1 MSAHVNAVRRRAP
14 GARKVCPRP
23 DNALD
28 DVENSD
34 TIGPALHRLSP
45 ATNLAMNNAH
55 PHPIA
60 GVLPVFQTPYHEDET
75 IDFETL
81 EKEIHW
87 LFDQGADGIV
97 MAMVSETLRLSSDE
111 RRALAEAACAI
122 GGPRGAV
129 IISVGAESSRVAEDL
144 ARHAEAVGA
153 DAVMAIPPLAT
164 HADESEIGRYYARI
178 LSAVSIPVIVQDA
191 SGYVGRPM
199 SIALQADLFNTHGPR
214 VMFKPEAHPIGPRLS
229 ELRYATGGR
238 ARIFEG
244 SGGAALTDSYARGI
258 AGVMPGAD
266 LVDVIVALWRALKA
280 GDAHMANRL
289 SAPLSALVGRLTNLD
304 AFLAVEKHLL
314 VKRGVFKN
322 AIVRGPVGYRLDA
335 DLRGEVDRL
344 FDELQAVLSD
354 AASADLRRASRT
366 V

>member
-1 MSAHVNAVRRRAP
+1 M
-14 GARKVCPRP
+14 
-23 DNALD
+23 
-28 DVENSD
+28 
-34 TIGPALHRLSP
+34 SP
-45 ATNLAMNNAH
+45 ANEAMNDA
-55 PHPIA
+55 PPYSIA

-75 IDFETL
+75 IDFGTL
-81 EKEIHW
+81 EKEINW

-97 MAMVSETLRLSSDE
+97 MAMASETLRLSSDE
-111 RRALAEAACAI
+111 RRAMAEAACAI

-129 IISVGAESSRVAEDL
+129 IISVSAESSRVAEDL

-164 HADESEIGRYYARI
+164 IADESELRRYYARI
-178 LSAVSIPVIVQDA
+178 LGAVSIPVIVQDA

-229 ELRYATGGR
+229 ELRHATGHR
-238 ARIFEG
+238 AGIFEG
-244 SGGAALTDSYARGI
+244 SGGAALPDSYARGI

-266 LVDVIVALWRALKA
+266 LIDVIVALWRALKA
-280 GDAHMANRL
+280 GDMDMANRL
-289 SAPLSALVGRLTNLD
+289 SAPLGALVGRLTNLD

-322 AIVRGPVGYRLDA
+322 AVVRGPVGYHLDA
-335 DLRGEVDRL
+335 DMRSEVDRL
-344 FDELQAVLSD
+344 FGELQAILSD
-354 AASADLRRASRT
+354 AALTDR
-366 V
+366 